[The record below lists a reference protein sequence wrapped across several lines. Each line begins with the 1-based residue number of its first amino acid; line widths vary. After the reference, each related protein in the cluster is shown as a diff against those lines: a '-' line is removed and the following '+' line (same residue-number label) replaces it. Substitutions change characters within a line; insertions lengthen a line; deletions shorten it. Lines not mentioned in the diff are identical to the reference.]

1 MKKKK
6 LILFD
11 FDGTLLDSDQMIVVT
26 FQQLYALYKKDN
38 IFDLKKVLT
47 FSGPPIKETLK
58 NEFPDIDQ
66 DFIFNEFVRLS
77 TINYDKYVHLFPY
90 VKEMID
96 TLKRNNIKV
105 GLITSKSRKATMYA
119 LSLCALDNVFDIV
132 VCADDVKKTKPD
144 PEGIYKALEALDI
157 AKDDT
162 LYVGD
167 TNYDYFTSE
176 NANIDFGYVSF
187 SPRKLIQDAKNVILI
202 HDFESFTK
210 EIINA

>member
-26 FQQLYALYKKDN
+26 FQQLYELYKKDN

-90 VKEMID
+90 F
-96 TLKRNNIKV
+96 LKFLMHYLFLFEYSIFLKNLIK
-105 GLITSKSRKATMYA
+105 
-119 LSLCALDNVFDIV
+119 
-132 VCADDVKKTKPD
+132 
-144 PEGIYKALEALDI
+144 
-157 AKDDT
+157 
-162 LYVGD
+162 
-167 TNYDYFTSE
+167 
-176 NANIDFGYVSF
+176 GYC
-187 SPRKLIQDAKNVILI
+187 LQQILI
-202 HDFESFTK
+202 VNRKSHLVLQKFHY
-210 EIINA
+210 

>member
-26 FQQLYALYKKDN
+26 FQQLYDLYKKDN

-96 TLKRNNIKV
+96 ILKNHNIKV
-105 GLITSKSRKATMYA
+105 GLITSKARKATMYA

-132 VCADDVKKTKPD
+132 VCADDVKKTKPN
-144 PEGIYKALEALDI
+144 PEGIYKALKAFNI

-187 SPRKLIQDAKNVILI
+187 LPRNLIKAAKNVILI

>member
-26 FQQLYALYKKDN
+26 FQQLYDLYKKDN

-105 GLITSKSRKATMYA
+105 GLITSKARKATMYA

-132 VCADDVKKTKPD
+132 VCADDVKKTKPN
-144 PEGIYKALEALDI
+144 PEGIYKALKAFNI

-176 NANIDFGYVSF
+176 NANIDFAYVSF

>member
-1 MKKKK
+1 MKKK

-26 FQQLYALYKKDN
+26 FQQLYELYKKDN

-96 TLKRNNIKV
+96 ILKN
-105 GLITSKSRKATMYA
+105 M
-119 LSLCALDNVFDIV
+119 
-132 VCADDVKKTKPD
+132 
-144 PEGIYKALEALDI
+144 
-157 AKDDT
+157 
-162 LYVGD
+162 
-167 TNYDYFTSE
+167 
-176 NANIDFGYVSF
+176 GY
-187 SPRKLIQDAKNVILI
+187 
-202 HDFESFTK
+202 
-210 EIINA
+210 

>member
-96 TLKRNNIKV
+96 ILKNHNIKV
-105 GLITSKSRKATMYA
+105 GLITSKARKATMYA
-119 LSLCALDNVFDIV
+119 LSYAL
-132 VCADDVKKTKPD
+132 
-144 PEGIYKALEALDI
+144 
-157 AKDDT
+157 
-162 LYVGD
+162 
-167 TNYDYFTSE
+167 
-176 NANIDFGYVSF
+176 
-187 SPRKLIQDAKNVILI
+187 
-202 HDFESFTK
+202 
-210 EIINA
+210 

>member
-26 FQQLYALYKKDN
+26 FQQLYDLYKKDN

-96 TLKRNNIKV
+96 TLKNHNIKV
-105 GLITSKSRKATMYA
+105 GLITSKARKATMYA

-144 PEGIYKALEALDI
+144 PEGIYKALKAFNI

-167 TNYDYFTSE
+167 TNYDYFASE
-176 NANIDFGYVSF
+176 NANIDFAYVSF

-210 EIINA
+210 EIIDA

>member
-66 DFIFNEFVRLS
+66 DFIFNESSIDDSFLLK
-77 TINYDKYVHLFPY
+77 KY
-90 VKEMID
+90 E
-96 TLKRNNIKV
+96 
-105 GLITSKSRKATMYA
+105 
-119 LSLCALDNVFDIV
+119 
-132 VCADDVKKTKPD
+132 
-144 PEGIYKALEALDI
+144 IYK
-157 AKDDT
+157 
-162 LYVGD
+162 
-167 TNYDYFTSE
+167 
-176 NANIDFGYVSF
+176 
-187 SPRKLIQDAKNVILI
+187 LILNDLK
-202 HDFESFTK
+202 K
-210 EIINA
+210 